1 MSMTYISVDTK
12 NKQSESFL
20 AFVETLP
27 FATIHTTPNNITLKT
42 MADAKAAKTTR
53 HKNVKSLVAFLNK

>member
-1 MSMTYISVDTK
+1 MTYISVDTK

-20 AFVETLP
+20 AFVKTLP
-27 FATIHTTPNNITLKT
+27 FATVLTTPNVITLKA
-42 MADAKAAKTTR
+42 MKDASEAKTAK

>member
-1 MSMTYISVDTK
+1 MTYISVDTK

-20 AFVETLP
+20 AFVQTLA
-27 FATIHTTPNNITLKT
+27 FATIHTTPKGITLKA
-42 MADAKAAKTTR
+42 MKDAKEGKTAR

>member
-1 MSMTYISVDTK
+1 MIYISVDTK

-27 FATIHTTPNNITLKT
+27 FAKIHNIPNEITLKA
-42 MADAKAAKTTR
+42 MKDAKEWKTTK
-53 HKNVKSLVAFLNK
+53 HKNAKSLVDFLNK